1 MASVKHLL
9 GIRRSLKLKLHV
21 AAPAPR
27 KASTLATLSNHL
39 KQRLVKK
46 PEEGEGHLD
55 INKDDDED
63 EDDDGWIADNTNLQ
77 NGSPIRAPVAVSVAV
92 VAADKAGQSSAVSAR
107 NAQLQL
113 QPKQR
118 PIEPITGQTYEMLI
132 LAVMSVS
139 YVSIRYTILSNTH
152 LPAPASCSTPFK
164 FLEVF
169 VCINDTNV

>member
-1 MASVKHLL
+1 MASVKQLL
-9 GIRRSLKLKLHV
+9 GIRRRRKLKRHV

-27 KASTLATLSNHL
+27 KAPTLATLSNHL

-46 PEEGEGHLD
+46 PEEGEGNLD

-77 NGSPIRAPVAVSVAV
+77 NGSPIRAPAAVSVAV

-107 NAQLQL
+107 NAQLQLQL

-139 YVSIRYTILSNTH
+139 YVTFRYTIHSNTH
-152 LPAPASCSTPFK
+152 LPAPASCSAPFK
-164 FLEVF
+164 FL
-169 VCINDTNV
+169 